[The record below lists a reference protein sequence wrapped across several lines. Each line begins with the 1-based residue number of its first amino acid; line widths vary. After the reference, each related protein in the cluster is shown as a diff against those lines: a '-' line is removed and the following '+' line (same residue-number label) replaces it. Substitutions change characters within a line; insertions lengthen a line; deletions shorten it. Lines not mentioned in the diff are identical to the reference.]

1 MRTLD
6 VIAPFSAFPATALIE
21 SAADIGVK
29 RAGVG
34 VADCMADF
42 PMSAQDETRAR
53 VAAFFRSGS
62 LNEALAGLRRKRGAN
77 V

>member
-6 VIAPFSAFPATALIE
+6 AIAPFSAFPATALIE
-21 SAADIGVK
+21 SAADIGIR
-29 RAGVG
+29 RAGAG
-34 VADCMADF
+34 MADF
-42 PMSAQDETRAR
+42 QTLAQDKSRAR
-53 VAAFFRSGS
+53 VAAFFHSGS